1 LFYLYIVKI
10 QKWKIGDPNHEI
22 KYFAL
27 HPNVFILRK
36 NITHMKTLK
45 FLTSVI
51 LASFFIYSCGGNS
64 ESNNKADTQTAE
76 KHEKKVPETI
86 KMGKGVGEFTEVEV
100 SDPLNK
106 EWIERG
112 QAIYDMKC
120 SACHKLTDQRVVGPG
135 FQGVTN
141 RRKPEWIMNMITNVD
156 VMLAEDPTAQKL
168 LEECMTRMPN
178 QNIKPDDARKILE
191 FFRKNDV
198 DKAGKKDAAIKS

>member
-1 LFYLYIVKI
+1 
-10 QKWKIGDPNHEI
+10 
-22 KYFAL
+22 
-27 HPNVFILRK
+27 
-36 NITHMKTLK
+36 MKTLRI
-45 FLTSVI
+45 LTTVI
-51 LASFFIYSCGGNS
+51 IASMFIYACGGNEQSNKQSNTDQKTS
-64 ESNNKADTQTAE
+64 EE
-76 KHEKKVPETI
+76 KEDKVPETI

-106 EWIERG
+106 EWVERG

-135 FQGVTN
+135 FQDVTN

-191 FFRKNDV
+191 FFRKNDME
-198 DKAGKKDAAIKS
+198 KAGKKDEAIKS